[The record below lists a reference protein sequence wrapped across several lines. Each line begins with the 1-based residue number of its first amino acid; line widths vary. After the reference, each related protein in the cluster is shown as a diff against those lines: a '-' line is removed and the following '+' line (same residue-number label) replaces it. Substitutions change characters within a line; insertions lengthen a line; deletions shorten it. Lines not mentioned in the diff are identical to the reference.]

1 MLLMTWLNKG
11 EVKMRLEFAVV
22 IGIVLLMH
30 SIYWGI
36 FWTTKTTTVEN
47 DPGIGDFLIGA
58 IAYPLATVIS
68 SIPTFIVVGLLYW
81 WLYAF

>member
-11 EVKMRLEFAVV
+11 EAKMRLEFVVV

-30 SIYWGI
+30 SIYWA
-36 FWTTKTTTVEN
+36 
-47 DPGIGDFLIGA
+47 GA
-58 IAYPLATVIS
+58 IASRKEQGDRWSDLKLMAFSFPLYTVAS

>member
-1 MLLMTWLNKG
+1 
-11 EVKMRLEFAVV
+11 MRLEFAVV

-30 SIYWGI
+30 SIYWAGAKAASGGENTEQAGYKDI
-36 FWTTKTTTVEN
+36 AFLALLLTV
-47 DPGIGDFLIGA
+47 A
-58 IAYPLATVIS
+58 S

>member
-1 MLLMTWLNKG
+1 
-11 EVKMRLEFAVV
+11 MRLEFVVV

-30 SIYWGI
+30 SIHWAGAKAASGGENTEQAGYKDI
-36 FWTTKTTTVEN
+36 AFLAPLYTV
-47 DPGIGDFLIGA
+47 A
-58 IAYPLATVIS
+58 S

>member
-1 MLLMTWLNKG
+1 
-11 EVKMRLEFAVV
+11 MRLEFVVV

-30 SIYWGI
+30 SIYWAGWAASQKGGDNVSVFNELKGI
-36 FWTTKTTTVEN
+36 AF
-47 DPGIGDFLIGA
+47 FA
-58 IAYPLATVIS
+58 PLATVAS